1 MKKTIILGLVLLTSY
16 SLFSQSSG
24 SLSHDKWAK
33 MLNQY
38 VTENGNVNYDGFKES
53 ESQLD
58 QYLNHLKSN
67 APKDNWSKEHS
78 MAYWINAYNAFT
90 IKLILKNY
98 PLKSIMEINSGKAWD
113 LQFIEIGGKKLSLN
127 DIEHNILRKRYKDPR
142 IHFAVNCA
150 SVSCPKLVNRPF
162 LATTLQVQLESAAK
176 QFVNNAKKNSISADK
191 IQISKLF
198 EWYSGDFTDGQSLI
212 AYLNKYSKIKINP
225 KAKISYM
232 AYDWNL
238 NSK

>member
-67 APKDNWSKEHS
+67 APKDNWSKE
-78 MAYWINAYNAFT
+78 
-90 IKLILKNY
+90 
-98 PLKSIMEINSGKAWD
+98 
-113 LQFIEIGGKKLSLN
+113 
-127 DIEHNILRKRYKDPR
+127 
-142 IHFAVNCA
+142 
-150 SVSCPKLVNRPF
+150 
-162 LATTLQVQLESAAK
+162 
-176 QFVNNAKKNSISADK
+176 
-191 IQISKLF
+191 
-198 EWYSGDFTDGQSLI
+198 
-212 AYLNKYSKIKINP
+212 
-225 KAKISYM
+225 
-232 AYDWNL
+232 
-238 NSK
+238 

>member
-1 MKKTIILGLVLLTSY
+1 MKKTIILGLVLLMSY

-24 SLSHDKWAK
+24 SVSHDKWAK

-98 PLKSIMEINSGKAWD
+98 PLKSIMEVNSGKAWD

-162 LATTLQVQLESAAK
+162 LATTLQVQLENAAK